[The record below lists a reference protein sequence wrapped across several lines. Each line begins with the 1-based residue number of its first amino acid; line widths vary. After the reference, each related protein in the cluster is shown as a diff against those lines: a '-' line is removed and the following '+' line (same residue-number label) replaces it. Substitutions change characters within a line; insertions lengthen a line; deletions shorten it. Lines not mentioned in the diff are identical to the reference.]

1 VNEEIEIT
9 PKDNGQV
16 DVEVKSTGTV
26 EVNNAQP
33 LVSFLSIQDISKE
46 DAERVKEV
54 WDYFSKD
61 SKSTSEILYNIQ
73 SRENRMGGLALNESR
88 LDKLHRW
95 VRITKDI
102 ENNEKLRN
110 SL

>member
-1 VNEEIEIT
+1 MSEEIEVT
-9 PKDNGQV
+9 PKDNGTV
-16 DVEVKSTGTV
+16 NVEVKDAGVV
-26 EVNNAQP
+26 EVNDAQP
-33 LVSFLSIQDISKE
+33 LVSFLSIDDISKE

-54 WDYFSKD
+54 WDYFAKD
-61 SKSTSEILYNIQ
+61 GKTTSEILYNIQ
-73 SRENRMGGLALNESR
+73 SRENRMGGLQLNETR

-95 VRITKDI
+95 VKITKDI